1 MSELVEVNGL
11 DEIRALGVQV
21 AARAAEFQAHAQS
34 LASDV
39 HGHEANQ
46 PEGNDHY
53 GTEFRKNYYGSEDG
67 PKSDYSSPVD
77 EMVTSAE
84 DQRTWGQALSSG
96 ITDFQ
101 TTDLRSRQDIQDIHA
116 PKVEEV

>member
-21 AARAAEFQAHAQS
+21 AARATEFESHAQS

-39 HGHEANQ
+39 HGHEAGQ

-53 GTEFRKNYYGSEDG
+53 GTEFRKNYYGSENG
-67 PKSDYSSPVD
+67 PKSDYSNPVD
-77 EMVTSAE
+77 QMVTSAQ
-84 DQRTWGQALSSG
+84 DHHTWGQALSSG
-96 ITDFQ
+96 MTDFQ
-101 TTDLRSRQDIQDIHA
+101 TTDLRSKQEIEDVHA
-116 PKVEEV
+116 PKVEEA